1 MARKDL
7 LHNPTK
13 QSLIKAGWT
22 ITHDPLSIK
31 FSGIDFHIDLG
42 ANKILTAN
50 KGDENIAVEVK
61 SFAGDSPLTA
71 FHVAVGQFL
80 NYRLVLR
87 EKQLD
92 YTLFLAIP
100 ENIYE
105 SFFMTQFGQLAIKE
119 HGLRLIVIDDE
130 EEVITQWIH

>member
-22 ITHDPLSIK
+22 IADDFLSIK

-42 ANKILTAN
+42 ANRILTAT

-61 SFAGDSPLTA
+61 SFVGDSPLTA
-71 FHVAVGQFL
+71 FHAAVGQFL
-80 NYRLVLR
+80 NYQLVLR

-100 ENIYE
+100 ENIYKT
-105 SFFMTQFGQLAIKE
+105 FFMTQFGQLAIKE
-119 HGLRLIVIDDE
+119 HGLRLIVIDDD
-130 EEVITQWIH
+130 EEVIVQWIH